1 MNAAGALEQPIW
13 IDCNGDRMLGI
24 HTRAAFRR
32 GVGVLIVTGGP
43 QYRAGSHR
51 QFTLLAR
58 RLAADGYDS
67 LRFDV
72 RGMGDST
79 GEPRSFTELD
89 DDIDAALRH
98 AGGTSRVVILGLCD
112 AASAALLYLAR
123 RRSAAATA
131 VDGLVLINPWV
142 RSAGSLAQA
151 QLKHYYGARL
161 AQGDFWRKVVR
172 GQFDVVGSL
181 RSLASNLRTAFGRT
195 TPSKTTSR
203 YQDEMADRPAAF
215 WRPILLVTS
224 GNDLTA
230 REFLDYAAADPNWRG
245 LLQRPT
251 LTHHELVEADHTFS
265 LLAAQKAFEAIIV
278 DWLGHTGRVRD
289 ALRNRLIRR
298 YAGQCSRER
307 SPRNS
312 SGKCISVSAGSVPP
326 WYQLS
331 QKPWIPISG

>member
-1 MNAAGALEQPIW
+1 LNATGTLEQPIW

-24 HTRAAFRR
+24 HARSAAPR

-89 DDIDAALRH
+89 DDIDAALRSFTQR
-98 AGGTSRVVILGLCD
+98 GTSSIVILGLCD

-123 RRSAAATA
+123 RRSSAATA

-142 RSAGSLAQA
+142 RSAGSLAQT
-151 QLKHYYGARL
+151 QLRHYYGARL
-161 AQGDFWRKVVR
+161 AQSDFWRKVVR

-181 RSLASNLRTAFGRT
+181 RSLASNARTAFGRT
-195 TPSKTTSR
+195 TPSKTTSP
-203 YQDEMADRPAAF
+203 YQDEMADSLRRF
-215 WRPILLVTS
+215 GNPILLVTS

-251 LTHHELVEADHTFS
+251 LTHYTLADADHTFS

-278 DWLGHTGRVRD
+278 DWLET
-289 ALRNRLIRR
+289 L
-298 YAGQCSRER
+298 
-307 SPRNS
+307 
-312 SGKCISVSAGSVPP
+312 GKSATR
-326 WYQLS
+326 
-331 QKPWIPISG
+331 